1 MELREYWRVFKRRI
15 WIPILLLIVTVITA
29 GALAYTA
36 KPVYTATATV
46 LAKNQGSGANSQTIT
61 FTDVAT
67 SNSLALKVIQ
77 QLNIKKSVDELS
89 GLIKITAGKSDVYK
103 VSLTDPDPD
112 QAGKI
117 ANAVA
122 QQAATL
128 YTQLN
133 GGTTSAVFDE
143 GVKAAQADFEKQY
156 VDAQRALI
164 TFNRQHPRVAES
176 SDINLVVQQLQLQLE
191 ADTAKTAYVD
201 FVVGTTTDSVNHLTG
216 INSFQSSVVDQ
227 AAARP
232 DTSGR
237 LLKVGYAAALAL
249 IIGIG
254 LIFLLE
260 YMDNSIRDPETA
272 EEMVGSP
279 VVGIIPKATVQTLR
293 PAKGGVR

>member
-1 MELREYWRVFKRRI
+1 MDLREYWRVFKRRI
-15 WIPILLLIVTVITA
+15 WIPILLLIVTVITS

-46 LAKNQGSGANSQTIT
+46 LAKNQGSGANAQTIT
-61 FTDVAT
+61 FAEVAT

-77 QLNIKKSVDELS
+77 QLGLTKSVDELS
-89 GLIKITAGKSDVYK
+89 ALIKVTAGKSDLYK
-103 VSLTDPDPD
+103 VSITDPDPY

-117 ANAVA
+117 ANAVG

-143 GVKAAQADFEKQY
+143 GVKTAQGVFEKQF
-156 VDAQRALI
+156 VDAQKALI
-164 TFNRQHPRVAES
+164 TFNRQHPRAADS
-176 SDINLVVQQLQLQLE
+176 NDINLVVQQLQLQLE
-191 ADTAKTAYVD
+191 ADAARTAYTN
-201 FVVGTTTDSVNHLTG
+201 FVGQTTTDSVSQLGG

-249 IIGIG
+249 ILGIG

-272 EEMVGSP
+272 EEM
-279 VVGIIPKATVQTLR
+279 
-293 PAKGGVR
+293 